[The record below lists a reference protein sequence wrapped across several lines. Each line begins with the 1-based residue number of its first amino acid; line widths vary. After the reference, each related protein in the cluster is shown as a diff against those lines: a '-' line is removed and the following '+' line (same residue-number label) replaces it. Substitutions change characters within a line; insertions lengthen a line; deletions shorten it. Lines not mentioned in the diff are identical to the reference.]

1 MDLDNINS
9 TLIQPI
15 IDGLFYIVMDEY
27 GEVEINYMISKIFKQ
42 NFKVKIPLSSQMRQS
57 IINYLPMP
65 IFLTISSFNN
75 IIIN

>member
-27 GEVEINYMISKIFKQ
+27 GEVEINYMISKILK
-42 NFKVKIPLSSQMRQS
+42 
-57 IINYLPMP
+57 
-65 IFLTISSFNN
+65 
-75 IIIN
+75 